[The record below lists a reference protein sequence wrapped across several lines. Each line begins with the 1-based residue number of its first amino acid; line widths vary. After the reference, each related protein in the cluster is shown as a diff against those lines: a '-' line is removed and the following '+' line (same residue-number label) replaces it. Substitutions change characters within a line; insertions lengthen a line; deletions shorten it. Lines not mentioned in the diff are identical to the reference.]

1 MFSLF
6 RFFDWFRNFGEEF
19 VKLIHLLFII
29 IKRKWKTRYL
39 LLNLSKLLKKPVSEA
54 KRKQLEGA
62 REKRAVQKKVI
73 EPDSDSSEDEP
84 EPAKKR
90 SKVITKG
97 SNSGSDMEQWGT
109 TAIRTAALVSLAAAT
124 FYMQNIYGKKNIQT
138 PAPATQAPIPMQ
150 ANMLPTVNRSY
161 VGKSG
166 FAI

>member
-1 MFSLF
+1 M
-6 RFFDWFRNFGEEF
+6 EVEVPPTPVVEP
-19 VKLIHLLFII
+19 VKV
-29 IKRKWKTRYL
+29 
-39 LLNLSKLLKKPVSEA
+39 KKPVTEA

-62 REKRAVQKKVI
+62 RERKVNQKKAI
-73 EPDSDSSEDEP
+73 EPDSDSSDDEP
-84 EPAKKR
+84 EPSKKK

-109 TAIRTAALVSLAAAT
+109 TAIRTAALVSLAGAT

-138 PAPATQAPIPMQ
+138 PAPAPTTQAPVPMQ

>member
-1 MFSLF
+1 M
-6 RFFDWFRNFGEEF
+6 EVEVPVVEP
-19 VKLIHLLFII
+19 VKF
-29 IKRKWKTRYL
+29 
-39 LLNLSKLLKKPVSEA
+39 KKPVSEA

-62 REKRAVQKKVI
+62 REKKAVQKKAI
-73 EPDSDSSEDEP
+73 EPDSDSSDDEP
-84 EPAKKR
+84 EPSKKR

-109 TAIRTAALVSLAAAT
+109 TPIRTAALVSLAGAT

-138 PAPATQAPIPMQ
+138 PAPAQAPIPMQ

>member
-1 MFSLF
+1 M
-6 RFFDWFRNFGEEF
+6 EVEVPVVEP
-19 VKLIHLLFII
+19 VKI
-29 IKRKWKTRYL
+29 
-39 LLNLSKLLKKPVSEA
+39 KKPVSEA

-62 REKRAVQKKVI
+62 REKKANQKKVI

-109 TAIRTAALVSLAAAT
+109 TAIRTAALVSLAGAT

-138 PAPATQAPIPMQ
+138 PAPAPITQVTSPSLQ
-150 ANMLPTVNRSY
+150 TDMLPTLNRSF